1 MDNKMGLYQIIK
13 DFDKYKWKFTIENC
27 EQMYTCPICE
37 CRMTKRFFDRA
48 VGTRGLNFCPYC
60 GHDMRPDQI
69 TMEV

>member
-1 MDNKMGLYQIIK
+1 MDNKMGAYKTIK
-13 DFDKYKWKFTIENC
+13 DFGRYGWKITVDTDEL
-27 EQMYTCPICE
+27 MYTCPVCE
-37 CRMTKRFFDRA
+37 CRMQKRYYDLE